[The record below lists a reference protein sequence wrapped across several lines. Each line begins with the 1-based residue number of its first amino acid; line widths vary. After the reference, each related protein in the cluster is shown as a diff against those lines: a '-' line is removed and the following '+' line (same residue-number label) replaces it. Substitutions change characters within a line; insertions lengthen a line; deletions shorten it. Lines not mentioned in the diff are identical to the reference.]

1 MQGYAHVKRHIAW
14 TRIITH
20 SMDRVTCAREQR
32 LVELHCITSVVA
44 ARLLADGCRK
54 AKKMMSKGSSELTS
68 TSSSPSPSPSSSSS
82 PDVAVI
88 KESTLALAILG
99 VGLVTFH
106 AVESRDTSAD
116 VDTAVQRDEECR
128 RLFSETAAEG
138 DGVWLLMALQPSPCA
153 TSSRVC

>member
-44 ARLLADGCRK
+44 ARLLAGGCRK
-54 AKKMMSKGSSELTS
+54 AKKMMSKGSSELAS
-68 TSSSPSPSPSSSSS
+68 TSPSPSPSPSSS

-116 VDTAVQRDEECR
+116 VDTAVHRDEECR

-138 DGVWLLMALQPSPCA
+138 DGVWLIALRPSPCA